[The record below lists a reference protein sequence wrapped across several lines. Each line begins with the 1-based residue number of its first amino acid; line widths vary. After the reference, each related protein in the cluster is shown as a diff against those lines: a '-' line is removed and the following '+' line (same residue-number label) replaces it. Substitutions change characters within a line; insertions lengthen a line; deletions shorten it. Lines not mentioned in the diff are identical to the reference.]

1 MGRVRSTP
9 RSHGKNSAG
18 IMLAS
23 FNYYGP
29 STGTIGVGI
38 GVGLFILLA
47 LYFAQSAL
55 KGFFLGAISWAVIA
69 AVVYGSGGGDMVGF
83 AQIFF
88 GIVYGVAGGVA
99 GLLAGLLG
107 KAMNP
112 PPPSPKGPTDDSP
125 AQ

>member
-1 MGRVRSTP
+1 
-9 RSHGKNSAG
+9 
-18 IMLAS
+18 MLAS

-29 STGTIGVGI
+29 STGTIAVGI

-55 KGFFLGAISWAVIA
+55 KGFCLGAISWALIA
-69 AVVYGSGGGDMVGF
+69 VVVYGTGHGDMTDF

-88 GIVYGVAGGVA
+88 GIVYGVAGAIA

-112 PPPSPKGPTDDSP
+112 PPPSSKEPTDGP
-125 AQ
+125 PVP

>member
-1 MGRVRSTP
+1 
-9 RSHGKNSAG
+9 
-18 IMLAS
+18 MLAS

-29 STGTIGVGI
+29 SSGTIAVGI

-69 AVVYGSGGGDMVGF
+69 VIVYGTGHGDLTDMV
-83 AQIFF
+83 QIIF
-88 GIVYGVAGGVA
+88 GIIYGVAGAVA
-99 GLLAGLLG
+99 GFMVGLLG
-107 KAMNP
+107 TAMNP
-112 PPPSPKGPTDDSP
+112 PPPSQKGPTVDPP

>member
-1 MGRVRSTP
+1 
-9 RSHGKNSAG
+9 
-18 IMLAS
+18 MLAS

-29 STGTIGVGI
+29 STGTMAVGI

-69 AVVYGSGGGDMVGF
+69 AVVYGSGRGDMVGF

-88 GIVYGVAGGVA
+88 GIVYGAAGAVA
-99 GLLAGLLG
+99 GLLVGLLG
-107 KAMNP
+107 KAMNR
-112 PPPSPKGPTDDSP
+112 PPPSPKEPTVNP
-125 AQ
+125 PTH

>member
-1 MGRVRSTP
+1 
-9 RSHGKNSAG
+9 
-18 IMLAS
+18 MLAS

-29 STGTIGVGI
+29 TTGAMALGI

-55 KGFFLGAISWAVIA
+55 KGLFLGAMSWGLIAV
-69 AVVYGSGGGDMVGF
+69 VVYGSGRGDMAGF

-88 GIVYGVAGGVA
+88 GFVYGVAGAVA
-99 GLLAGLLG
+99 GSLAGLLG

-112 PPPSPKGPTDDSP
+112 PRPPQEEQNEGNHPS
-125 AQ
+125 